1 MINFFDDNYSDNF
14 ESYYFDEKNNNYHLF
29 EEDNEINH
37 QIPNESIKEE
47 RAIFDKESGFFNYFE
62 KPSSFFDN
70 IFDINLGNT
79 EPTSKGE
86 QNELLNQKRKREEI
100 KTKSDKELILLKE
113 EKKEENMK
121 ENEIGLE
128 EEEEEEDEVE
138 SNKQRNKKQNNNKGR
153 RKKDEKYDDE
163 ATHDKFKP
171 DNVIRKI
178 KTFIFKYI
186 LEKLNNSL
194 IDTFLK
200 FRPIDTHI
208 IKYLKKDFNEK
219 LLGRSICDIYMNSDL
234 NKKQQQKIGSNKILI
249 EKILKENKER
259 NTIKI
264 LKLTFNDI
272 LNIIRNKDKDYF
284 LGQIREKEKKN
295 KNPRVDEYMPLV
307 EDYLLNYENW
317 FYNKKGRNVKKINQ
331 KKL

>member
-14 ESYYFDEKNNNYHLF
+14 ESYYFDEKNNNYHFF

-79 EPTSKGE
+79 ETTSKGE

-100 KTKSDKELILLKE
+100 KTKSDKEIILLKE
-113 EKKEENMK
+113 EKNEENME
-121 ENEIGLE
+121 ENEIAL
-128 EEEEEEDEVE
+128 EEEEEDEVK
-138 SNKQRNKKQNNNKGR
+138 SNKQRNKKQNNNNKGR

-163 ATHDKFKP
+163 AAHDKFKP

-284 LGQIREKEKKN
+284 LGQIREKEEKN
-295 KNPRVDEYMPLV
+295 KNPRVDEYMPVV

-317 FYNKKGRNVKKINQ
+317 FYNKKARNVKKINQ